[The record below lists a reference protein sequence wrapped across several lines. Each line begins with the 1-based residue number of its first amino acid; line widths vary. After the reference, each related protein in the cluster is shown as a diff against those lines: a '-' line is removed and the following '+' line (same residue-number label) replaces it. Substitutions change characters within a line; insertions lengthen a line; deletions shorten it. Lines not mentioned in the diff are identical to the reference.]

1 MGGGAGNKDN
11 IDLMTLYVSKY
22 YYYYDKDDDDDS
34 VKSKRS
40 TFIIPRYARQ
50 NDASSYL
57 WGTSAAAAPQP
68 RTHKAIPM
76 NDVCARDG
84 DKTLADAVHVW
95 RVPGTGCLIQY
106 LCTHPLLLSLPP
118 LVSMDS
124 EIAGKETKSCR
135 PNNNIIDTV
144 VPAAVSA
151 AVVVEHGMDRNEVS
165 LQSSKVEVHLNG
177 A

>member
-22 YYYYDKDDDDDS
+22 YYYYDEDDDDDS

-57 WGTSAAAAPQP
+57 WGTSAAAAAPQP

-76 NDVCARDG
+76 NDVCAR
-84 DKTLADAVHVW
+84 W
-95 RVPGTGCLIQY
+95 
-106 LCTHPLLLSLPP
+106 
-118 LVSMDS
+118 
-124 EIAGKETKSCR
+124 
-135 PNNNIIDTV
+135 
-144 VPAAVSA
+144 
-151 AVVVEHGMDRNEVS
+151 
-165 LQSSKVEVHLNG
+165 
-177 A
+177 

>member
-1 MGGGAGNKDN
+1 
-11 IDLMTLYVSKY
+11 
-22 YYYYDKDDDDDS
+22 
-34 VKSKRS
+34 
-40 TFIIPRYARQ
+40 
-50 NDASSYL
+50 
-57 WGTSAAAAPQP
+57 
-68 RTHKAIPM
+68 M

-95 RVPGTGCLIQY
+95 RVMVDGMCAWDRMFNIISVYP
-106 LCTHPLLLSLPP
+106 PLSLPP
-118 LVSMDS
+118 LVSMDA
-124 EIAGKETKSCR
+124 EIAGKETKSCS

-151 AVVVEHGMDRNEVS
+151 AMVVVEHGMDRNEVS